1 MPSIVQ
7 RELRQRTP
15 IRSPEQEAWL
25 GLQIAAD
32 RIGAPWF
39 RFLKEQDL
47 TPAQYNVLRILRGA
61 HPDALTCGEIAERM
75 ITRDPDVTRLLDRLE
90 RRGLAIRGRNDAD
103 RRVVRTTITAEG
115 QTCLKGIDAALVERA
130 PDRILGRLGRQR
142 LKLLIELLGEVID
155 LSVAAGDGGPARAK
169 SRQP

>member
-1 MPSIVQ
+1 MPSVVQ

-15 IRSPEQEAWL
+15 FRSPEIEAWL
-25 GLQIAAD
+25 GLQIATD
-32 RIGAPWF
+32 RVGAPWF

-61 HPDALTCGEIAERM
+61 HPDAMTCGEIAERM
-75 ITRDPDVTRLLDRLE
+75 ITRDPDITRLLDRLE
-90 RRGLAIRGRNDAD
+90 RRGLATRTRNQAD

-115 QTCLKGIDAALVERA
+115 QACLKSIDAALIERG
-130 PDRILGRLGRQR
+130 PDLLLSRLSRQR

-155 LSVAAGDGGPARAK
+155 LSAAAGEGRPVRAK
-169 SRQP
+169 KRSS